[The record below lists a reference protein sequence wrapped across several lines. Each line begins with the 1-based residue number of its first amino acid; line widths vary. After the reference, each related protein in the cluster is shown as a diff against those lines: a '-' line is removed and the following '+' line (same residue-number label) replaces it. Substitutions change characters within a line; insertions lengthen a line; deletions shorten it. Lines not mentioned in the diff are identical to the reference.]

1 MASPLLG
8 LTAQACEITVATAA
22 FQRREG

>member
-22 FQRREG
+22 FQRRDG

>member
-8 LTAQACEITVATAA
+8 LTAQACEITAATAA
-22 FQRREG
+22 FQRRDG